1 MKDGFVRVAAAT
13 PRVSVA
19 NVEEN
24 ARRVGEM
31 VRQAA
36 EAGCG
41 AVCFPELALTGYTC
55 GDLFRDRALLSGAER
70 ALASL
75 LEETAGLDILCAVG
89 VPVPLN
95 GALYNCAA
103 VFHKGRL
110 LGLPA
115 KSCIPNYSEFYEA
128 RHFTPAPAPVEVPYA
143 GQRALLGRGLLFC
156 CENVPDLAVGVEICE
171 DLWSP
176 APPSTSL
183 AQNGATV
190 VLNPSCSDE
199 TIGKA
204 EYRRELVRQHSG
216 RLLCAYVYTDSG
228 LGESTTDMVFAGH
241 DLIAENGAL
250 LGESQLFT
258 HGLTTAD
265 IDLERLVQERRRMNT
280 WQDRRDSAVVRV
292 PFRSRRKLSKAR
304 TVTSKARVES
314 KPPDRPITALLH
326 PMWDSRV
333 ARPWACMVRI
343 SWQRSESP
351 TASRGTKGAGENSR
365 WGWKRS
371 KVLSS

>member
-89 VPVPLN
+89 VPVPWN

-128 RHFTPAPAPVEVPYA
+128 RHFTPARP
-143 GQRALLGRGLLFC
+143 RWR
-156 CENVPDLAVGVEICE
+156 
-171 DLWSP
+171 SP
-176 APPSTSL
+176 TPGS
-183 AQNGATV
+183 
-190 VLNPSCSDE
+190 
-199 TIGKA
+199 
-204 EYRRELVRQHSG
+204 
-216 RLLCAYVYTDSG
+216 
-228 LGESTTDMVFAGH
+228 
-241 DLIAENGAL
+241 GAL
-250 LGESQLFT
+250 GK
-258 HGLTTAD
+258 GP
-265 IDLERLVQERRRMNT
+265 
-280 WQDRRDSAVVRV
+280 AV
-292 PFRSRRKLSKAR
+292 
-304 TVTSKARVES
+304 
-314 KPPDRPITALLH
+314 LL
-326 PMWDSRV
+326 
-333 ARPWACMVRI
+333 
-343 SWQRSESP
+343 
-351 TASRGTKGAGENSR
+351 
-365 WGWKRS
+365 
-371 KVLSS
+371 

>member
-1 MKDGFVRVAAAT
+1 MIAVKDGFVRVAAAT

-89 VPVPLN
+89 VPVPWN

-115 KSCIPNYSEFYEA
+115 RWRSPTPGSGRPWEGACCSAVRTSPTWWWGWKSA
-128 RHFTPAPAPVEVPYA
+128 RTCGAPRP
-143 GQRALLGRGLLFC
+143 
-156 CENVPDLAVGVEICE
+156 
-171 DLWSP
+171 P
-176 APPSTSL
+176 APPW
-183 AQNGATV
+183 
-190 VLNPSCSDE
+190 P
-199 TIGKA
+199 K
-204 EYRRELVRQHSG
+204 
-216 RLLCAYVYTDSG
+216 
-228 LGESTTDMVFAGH
+228 
-241 DLIAENGAL
+241 
-250 LGESQLFT
+250 
-258 HGLTTAD
+258 TA
-265 IDLERLVQERRRMNT
+265 
-280 WQDRRDSAVVRV
+280 
-292 PFRSRRKLSKAR
+292 P
-304 TVTSKARVES
+304 
-314 KPPDRPITALLH
+314 
-326 PMWDSRV
+326 
-333 ARPWACMVRI
+333 
-343 SWQRSESP
+343 
-351 TASRGTKGAGENSR
+351 R
-365 WGWKRS
+365 WC
-371 KVLSS
+371 

>member
-1 MKDGFVRVAAAT
+1 MIAVKDGFVRVAAAT

-89 VPVPLN
+89 VPVPWN

-128 RHFTPAPAPVEVPYA
+128 RHFAPAPAPVEVPYA
-143 GQRALLGRGLLFC
+143 GQRAPLGRGLLFC
-156 CENVPDLAVGVEICE
+156 CENVPDLVVGVEICE

-204 EYRRELVRQHSG
+204 EYRPEC
-216 RLLCAYVYTDSG
+216 CAPM
-228 LGESTTDMVFAGH
+228 ST
-241 DLIAENGAL
+241 
-250 LGESQLFT
+250 
-258 HGLTTAD
+258 LTAAWG
-265 IDLERLVQERRRMNT
+265 N
-280 WQDRRDSAVVRV
+280 
-292 PFRSRRKLSKAR
+292 
-304 TVTSKARVES
+304 
-314 KPPDRPITALLH
+314 PP
-326 PMWDSRV
+326 
-333 ARPWACMVRI
+333 RI
-343 SWQRSESP
+343 WCSP
-351 TASRGTKGAGENSR
+351 ATI
-365 WGWKRS
+365 
-371 KVLSS
+371 

>member
-1 MKDGFVRVAAAT
+1 MIAVKDGFVRVAAAT

-89 VPVPLN
+89 VPVPWN

-128 RHFTPAPAPVEVPYA
+128 PALHPGPGA
-143 GQRALLGRGLLFC
+143 GGGPLRRA
-156 CENVPDLAVGVEICE
+156 A
-171 DLWSP
+171 
-176 APPSTSL
+176 
-183 AQNGATV
+183 
-190 VLNPSCSDE
+190 
-199 TIGKA
+199 
-204 EYRRELVRQHSG
+204 
-216 RLLCAYVYTDSG
+216 
-228 LGESTTDMVFAGH
+228 
-241 DLIAENGAL
+241 GAL
-250 LGESQLFT
+250 GK
-258 HGLTTAD
+258 GP
-265 IDLERLVQERRRMNT
+265 
-280 WQDRRDSAVVRV
+280 AV
-292 PFRSRRKLSKAR
+292 
-304 TVTSKARVES
+304 
-314 KPPDRPITALLH
+314 LL
-326 PMWDSRV
+326 
-333 ARPWACMVRI
+333 
-343 SWQRSESP
+343 
-351 TASRGTKGAGENSR
+351 
-365 WGWKRS
+365 
-371 KVLSS
+371 

>member
-1 MKDGFVRVAAAT
+1 MIAVKDGFVRVAAAT

-89 VPVPLN
+89 VPVPWN

-115 KSCIPNYSEFYEA
+115 KGRLEPGCDGDF
-128 RHFTPAPAPVEVPYA
+128 V
-143 GQRALLGRGLLFC
+143 LLDGEL
-156 CENVPDLAVGVEICE
+156 NVA
-171 DLWSP
+171 
-176 APPSTSL
+176 
-183 AQNGATV
+183 ATV
-190 VLNPSCSDE
+190 VGGS
-199 TIGKA
+199 
-204 EYRRELVRQHSG
+204 V
-216 RLLCAYVYTDSG
+216 
-228 LGESTTDMVFAGH
+228 VFEA
-241 DLIAENGAL
+241 A
-250 LGESQLFT
+250 
-258 HGLTTAD
+258 
-265 IDLERLVQERRRMNT
+265 
-280 WQDRRDSAVVRV
+280 
-292 PFRSRRKLSKAR
+292 AR
-304 TVTSKARVES
+304 
-314 KPPDRPITALLH
+314 
-326 PMWDSRV
+326 
-333 ARPWACMVRI
+333 
-343 SWQRSESP
+343 
-351 TASRGTKGAGENSR
+351 
-365 WGWKRS
+365 
-371 KVLSS
+371 